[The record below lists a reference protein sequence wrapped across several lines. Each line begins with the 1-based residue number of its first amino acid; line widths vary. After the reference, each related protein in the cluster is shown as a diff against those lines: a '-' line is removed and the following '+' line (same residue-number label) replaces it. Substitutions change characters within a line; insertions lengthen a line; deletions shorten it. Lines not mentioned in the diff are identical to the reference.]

1 MINNQKNKFL
11 KATIFIIFIILI
23 GVAIFYKKPI
33 IKKFFNEDKKL
44 NTSLP
49 YARAMLSRV
58 YGTNKPF
65 SGRSP
70 EEIAKFL
77 NHLVFSYCR
86 NEAPRTG
93 VNNINELFNNCNT
106 ECGGYSYVLRGLLNV
121 YGIKTRYSNF
131 YNLPQQGNHTAVEVE
146 IEKGR
151 WSLFDP
157 TFGVFFTLDG
167 NPESQPLS
175 TEEVRFLLDE
185 VSIFKSVNSVSTK
198 RIVAENH
205 KLINLYNNKF
215 SADYMKLE
223 NYLLAEQAVSGGAN
237 AVVPL
242 ILPVD
247 LKNGYVMFGSKTFL
261 DLNTA
266 DLNFL
271 NDTNNI
277 LNNESLEDD
286 VSFLFRI
293 IGKNDEDFRTINI
306 LRFNNLIPG
315 IKYDLEIYG
324 YAPNYSK
331 IQIVPIGRS
340 AKINKIEP
348 NFLEMGKF
356 TILYQLKPEASSSDF
371 VITGTPNFFIFGLE
385 GKIAK

>member
-1 MINNQKNKFL
+1 MNDLKKKLFL
-11 KATIFIIFIILI
+11 SIIFISFIILI
-23 GVAIFYKKPI
+23 LSAAIFHLKSDNKKENYDPALS
-33 IKKFFNEDKKL
+33 K
-44 NTSLP
+44 SLP
-49 YARAMLSRV
+49 YAVAMLSRV
-58 YGTNKPF
+58 YGTKKPF
-65 SGRSP
+65 SEKSP

-77 NHLVFSYCR
+77 NQLVFSFCR
-86 NEAPRTG
+86 TEAPHTG
-93 VNNINELFNNCNT
+93 VNDINELFTNCNT
-106 ECGGYSYVLRGLLNV
+106 SCWGYSYVLRELLNV

-146 IEKGR
+146 IKKGR

-157 TFGVFFTLDG
+157 TFGVFFTKDG
-167 NPESQPLS
+167 NPESEPLS

-198 RIVAENH
+198 RLVTENH
-205 KLINLYNNKF
+205 KLINLYNNQF
-215 SADYMKLE
+215 SANYMKLE
-223 NYLLAEQAVSGGAN
+223 NYLLAEQAVSAGVN

-261 DLNTA
+261 DLKTA
-266 DLNFL
+266 NLNFL

-277 LNNESLEDD
+277 LNNESLKDN

-293 IGKNDEDFRTINI
+293 IGENVDFRTINI